1 MSILIMLLIIN
12 LNLEQNMNPI
22 ILQRKAIIAY
32 FNFQKKSFII
42 FLVYRTIMQG
52 TILYTLIS
60 NLNKKQQGSIAI
72 K

>member
-1 MSILIMLLIIN
+1 
-12 LNLEQNMNPI
+12 MNPI
-22 ILQRKAIIAY
+22 ILQRKEIIDY
-32 FNFQKKSFII
+32 FNSEKKSFII

-52 TILYTLIS
+52 TILCTLIS